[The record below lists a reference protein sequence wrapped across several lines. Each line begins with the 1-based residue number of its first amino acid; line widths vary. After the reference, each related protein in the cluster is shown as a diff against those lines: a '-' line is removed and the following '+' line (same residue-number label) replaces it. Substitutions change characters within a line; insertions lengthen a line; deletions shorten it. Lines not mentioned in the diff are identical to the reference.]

1 MNKAVSTS
9 VSSFAGVGGLKIH
22 TRAWRPAEGAPK
34 AVVVI
39 SHGFNSHSGQY
50 DWAAS
55 QLAAAGYAV
64 HALDHRGRGHSEGER
79 FYVQRFDD
87 YVSDLAVFIQGVKAK
102 EAGLPVF
109 LLGHSAGGVIACG
122 YALTHQ
128 AELKGLVC
136 ESFAFQVPVPAFGLA
151 LLKGLAKLAPHLGVF
166 KLNNS
171 DFSRDAAVVAAMN
184 SDPLIANETQPLQTV
199 AEMVRASE
207 RLKVSFGRITL
218 PVLIVHGTRDKAT
231 LASGSQFFHAQAG
244 SADKTL
250 TLYQD
255 HVHDLLSDVGKDG
268 VLNDI
273 LKWLDARA

>member
-1 MNKAVSTS
+1 MNKTVSTS
-9 VSSFAGVGGLKIH
+9 ASSFAGVGGLKIH
-22 TRAWRPAEGAPK
+22 TRAWRPPEGSAK

-64 HALDHRGRGHSEGER
+64 HALDHRGRGQSEGER
-79 FYVQRFDD
+79 FYVQSFDD
-87 YVSDLAVFIQGVKAK
+87 YVADLSVFVQGVKAK
-102 EAGLPVF
+102 EPGLPVF

-122 YALTHQ
+122 YALRHQ

-151 LLKGLAKLAPHLGVF
+151 LLKGLARLAPHLGVF
-166 KLNNS
+166 KLDNR
-171 DFSRDAAVVAAMN
+171 DFSRDAAAVAAMN
-184 SDPLIANETQPLQTV
+184 ADPLIANETQPLQTV

-218 PVLIVHGTRDKAT
+218 PVFILHGTRDKAT
-231 LASGSQFFHAQAG
+231 LPSGSQFFHAQAG
-244 SADKTL
+244 SPDKTL
-250 TLYQD
+250 KLYPD
-255 HVHDLLSDVGKDG
+255 HVHDLLADVGKEG
-268 VLNDI
+268 VMADI
-273 LKWLDARA
+273 LQWLDKRA